1 MKTKTAE
8 LVASPTLTNW
18 KGNYK
23 LIKLLTVGKNMQKKK
38 KKRKKTQLKIKFKKL
53 IIMTSLHYYIIPIC
67 HKLYLSI
74 SNPGP
79 LFYPPFTPFIALN

>member
-38 KKRKKTQLKIKFKKL
+38 KKEEKNPTQNQI
-53 IIMTSLHYYIIPIC
+53 
-67 HKLYLSI
+67 
-74 SNPGP
+74 
-79 LFYPPFTPFIALN
+79 